1 MLAVTVSG
9 GGNVTAGTRMKFHL
23 RSLVLSAGLTP
34 ACGIS
39 DVWCHVVGKKEKE
52 RGGGEKKGNSRII
65 QQQHNGVEFFPG
77 SVISPERHD
86 EVIEAVPRRLGR
98 HDDELV
104 FEAVSLRVLKAVV
117 PAALGADRYF
127 SEQRRQRV

>member
-9 GGNVTAGTRMKFHL
+9 VGNVTAGTRMKFHL

-52 RGGGEKKGNSRII
+52 RGGKIEKKKVTHGLSSSNTMGLSSFR
-65 QQQHNGVEFFPG
+65 
-77 SVISPERHD
+77 
-86 EVIEAVPRRLGR
+86 GR
-98 HDDELV
+98 
-104 FEAVSLRVLKAVV
+104 
-117 PAALGADRYF
+117 
-127 SEQRRQRV
+127 